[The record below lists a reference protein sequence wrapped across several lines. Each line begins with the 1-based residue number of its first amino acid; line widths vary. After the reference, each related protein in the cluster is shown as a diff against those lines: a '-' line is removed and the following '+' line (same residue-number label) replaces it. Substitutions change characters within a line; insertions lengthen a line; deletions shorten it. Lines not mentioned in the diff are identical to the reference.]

1 MRRRVRSA
9 QIKRHGAS
17 SRNEKDIRGTILRK
31 EINHNQLNHQKIK
44 QLGPIFSLLHINQLV
59 LLVPTQIMSNT
70 MFLKLLI
77 SNHIV
82 DMLQTMAI
90 LICAYETI
98 SMWMTI
104 KINFF

>member
-1 MRRRVRSA
+1 MVPHLEMRKIS
-9 QIKRHGAS
+9 
-17 SRNEKDIRGTILRK
+17 EELDLRK
-31 EINHNQLNHQKIK
+31 AINHNQLNHQKIK

-90 LICAYETI
+90 LICAYKTI
-98 SMWMTI
+98 SMSTH
-104 KINFF
+104 FTLTYFTRV

>member
-1 MRRRVRSA
+1 MVPHLKMRKISEELV
-9 QIKRHGAS
+9 
-17 SRNEKDIRGTILRK
+17 LRK
-31 EINHNQLNHQKIK
+31 AINHNQLNHQKIK
-44 QLGPIFSLLHINQLV
+44 QLGPIFSLLHINELV
-59 LLVPTQIMSNT
+59 FLVPTQIMSNT

-98 SMWMTI
+98 SMSTLFTLTYFTWV
-104 KINFF
+104 

>member
-1 MRRRVRSA
+1 MVPHLGMRKISEELV
-9 QIKRHGAS
+9 
-17 SRNEKDIRGTILRK
+17 LRK
-31 EINHNQLNHQKIK
+31 AINHNQLNHQKIK

-59 LLVPTQIMSNT
+59 FLVPTQIMSNT

-104 KINFF
+104 KKKKIK

>member
-1 MRRRVRSA
+1 MVPHLGMR
-9 QIKRHGAS
+9 K
-17 SRNEKDIRGTILRK
+17 ILV
-31 EINHNQLNHQKIK
+31 NHQKIK
-44 QLGPIFSLLHINQLV
+44 QLDPIFSLLHINQLV
-59 LLVPTQIMSNT
+59 FLVPTQIMSNT

-90 LICAYETI
+90 LICVYETI

-104 KINFF
+104 KIIFLKIKIVDDVEWLFYYCSITNIFP